1 MARQTHMNFV
11 KRVNKSYRVFTQVPG
26 ASVTFSSCPAAS
38 ASRRLRHG
46 LLKSAVAMIVG
57 LSLLGGVP
65 SARAAL
71 VPGFGPVGFGVDPG
85 FNGGVGPGQVAVD
98 DLTGNVLAADPG
110 NAQVFVL
117 APDVSPGGTASVL
130 TQFAVPSAFGV
141 AVDQSTHAVYVS
153 EGPPSNRVER
163 FVSDGAAVPTYTVDP
178 SFVAPVLSNPA
189 ANNVLPVAVDPVT
202 HDVLVGD
209 GTQVRRFTSSG
220 ALVRSLD
227 GSNTPTGKFHHIYDV
242 TASASGTFVVDYR
255 GEPGA
260 PITGDG
266 ITRVL
271 QFDGQGGYVKTIS
284 ALDTPTVAGFD
295 LTGDRLVTV
304 GRTGQTQN
312 GAQLSTFEDGVVSGV
327 ANATVPGGSYIS
339 GVAVDGGATRR
350 AYVTVSQLAGGLL
363 IFAYVPAPGVHA
375 DSFVTSDPR
384 AAHLTGAVNPEGKA
398 TTAHFEYCSERD
410 ACAGDPS
417 IAWAVTP
424 DVAVGSGM
432 ADVVVSADIVDLSPH
447 TRYRVRIAAVDTQT
461 SDFSNTATVT
471 TADAPPAV
479 STGPVSDLSSSDATL
494 TGTVT
499 PFGVQSTYYFEYGET
514 TAYGS
519 REPVDAS
526 GIAGDGF
533 TARSVSRQVT
543 GLKPGT
549 VYHYRVVGVNSTG
562 STPGADRTLTTTAA
576 GTVARGYELVT
587 PVDKQGI
594 GVDTGFAG
602 ARSSLDGNALMY
614 GTAKSPLPGS
624 QTAVFVPRVLGTRT
638 ATGWTAS
645 ALEAPLDNLE
655 GGHLLYFGTLAVSAD
670 VQRALV
676 LSNRVLGPG
685 GAVQGGWN
693 LYIRQPGA
701 SPEYTFVASDPLLG
715 VLSSENSP
723 FRLVGVSDD
732 LSHTVFTDNTQMYEA
747 VVGIGVRLVS
757 RMPDNSPAGNPV
769 PIPSGVFND
778 AHQVSIDGSRIY
790 FSTGPGSG
798 VGPLYLRQDGTTTVP
813 ISVSHRPAASS
824 TPVQA
829 QFIGAS
835 PDGRYVEFSTACGCA
850 VDGLTPSAPDG
861 PGLYR
866 YDVVSGGMTYLAP
879 DANNTSANV
888 PRPERN
894 AIVFENGAYELYYA
908 QGGTATKIATLD
920 DYAGIVRGSDSGRY
934 YVFATTT
941 KLTSYDNAGHLEV
954 YLYDADTADLSCA
967 SCRNDGGTGSSS
979 VQLAAPATNE
989 TILARYKPRVV
1000 LDDGTVFFDTTDPLV
1015 GADVNGTRD
1024 VYAYRSGR
1032 ASLISRG
1039 TLPTSSQFVEATP
1052 DGSDVFFSTNDQLV
1066 DQDKDTII
1074 DMYDAR
1080 VGGGFSPPN
1089 PGPVPCAG
1097 SECREAGSGPVTSD
1111 APPSAKADPTPS
1123 TPAAGGKA
1131 RVTVVGSSATGSTL
1145 RLVVQVSGPG
1155 RIGVSG
1161 ARVQSTS
1168 RTVVKAGKYT
1178 LKVPL
1183 TRKTRSARKAHH
1195 KVKVAVKVTLTP
1207 PFAAMATA
1215 KFSRTLGK

>member
-1 MARQTHMNFV
+1 
-11 KRVNKSYRVFTQVPG
+11 VN
-26 ASVTFSSCPAAS
+26 FSSSSAARVLRAVVGS
-38 ASRRLRHG
+38 ALDRFSRQAILAVCV
-46 LLKSAVAMIVG
+46 SAVAVVAVAGTVG
-57 LSLLGGVP
+57 AS
-65 SARAAL
+65 SALAAL
-71 VPGFGPVGFGVDPG
+71 APGFGPVGFGVDPG
-85 FNGGVGPGQVAVD
+85 FSGGVGPGQVAVD
-98 DLTGNVLAADPG
+98 DVTGNVLAADPG
-110 NAQVFVL
+110 NSRVFVL
-117 APDVSPGGTASVL
+117 APDVSPGGTATAL
-130 TQFAVPSAFGV
+130 TQFAVPSAYGV

-163 FVSDGAAVPTYTVDP
+163 FVSDGAPTPTYTVDP
-178 SFVAPVLSNPA
+178 SFVAPALSNPEV
-189 ANNVLPVAVDPVT
+189 NNTLPVAVDPAT

-209 GTQVRRFTSSG
+209 GMQVRRFTSSG
-220 ALVRSLD
+220 VLVRSLD
-227 GSNTPTGKFHHIYDV
+227 GSNTPTGNFHHVLDV
-242 TASASGTFVVDYR
+242 TASASGMFVVDYR
-255 GEPGA
+255 GEPGV
-260 PITGDG
+260 PIYGDG

-271 QFDGQGGYVKTIS
+271 QFDGQGGYVKTIG
-284 ALDTPTVAGFD
+284 ATDTPTAAGFD
-295 LTGDRLVTV
+295 LTGDRLVTI

-312 GAQLSTFEDGVVSGV
+312 GAQLSTFEDGDVSGV
-327 ANATVPGGSYIS
+327 ANATAPGGSYVS
-339 GVAVDGGATRR
+339 GVTVDGGATHR
-350 AYVTVSQLAGGLL
+350 AYAAVSQLAGGLL
-363 IFAYVPAPGVHA
+363 ILAYAEAPGAHA
-375 DSFVTSDPR
+375 DGFTTSDPR
-384 AAHLTGAVNPEGKA
+384 AAHLTGAVNPQGKA

-410 ACAGDPS
+410 PCASDPT
-417 IAWAVTP
+417 IAWTVTP
-424 DVAVGSGM
+424 DVAVGSGT
-432 ADVVVSADIVDLSPH
+432 ADVAVSADIAGLLPH

-461 SDFSNTATVT
+461 GDYSNTAIVT
-471 TADAPPAV
+471 TADAPPLV
-479 STGPVSDLSSSDATL
+479 STGSVADLSSSDATL
-494 TGTVT
+494 TGTIT
-499 PFGVQSTYYFEYGET
+499 PLGVQSTYYFEYGES

-526 GIAGDGF
+526 GIAGNGF
-533 TARSVSRQVT
+533 TARSVSRRIT

-549 VYHYRVVGVNSTG
+549 VYHYRIVGRNSAG
-562 STPGADRTLTTTAA
+562 STPGADHAVTTTAA

-602 ARSSLDGNALMY
+602 ARASTDGSSLMY

-624 QTAVFVPRVLGTRT
+624 QTAVFVPRVLGTRN

-670 VQRALV
+670 VRRALV
-676 LSNRVLGPG
+676 LSNDKLTD

-701 SPEYTFVASDPLLG
+701 NPEYTFVASDPLLG

-732 LSHTVFTDNTQMYEA
+732 LRHTVFTDNTKMYEA
-747 VVGIGVRLVS
+747 VEGIGVRQVS
-757 RMPDNSPAGNPV
+757 RMPDNSPAPYPV
-769 PIPSGVFND
+769 VIPSGLFND
-778 AHQVSIDGSRIY
+778 VHQVSTDGARIY

-798 VGPLYLRQDGTTTVP
+798 VGPLYLRQSGTSTVP
-813 ISVSHRPAASS
+813 ISVSHRPGAPS

-829 QFIGAS
+829 QLIGAS

-861 PGLYR
+861 PGIYR
-866 YDVVSGGMTYLAP
+866 YDVVSDAMTYLAP
-879 DANNTSANV
+879 EVNNTISNV

-894 AIVFENGAYELYYA
+894 AIVFQNGAYELYYA

-920 DYAGIVRGSDSGRY
+920 DYPGIVRGSDSGRY

-941 KLTSYDNAGHLEV
+941 KLTSYDNTGHLEA
-954 YLYDADTADLSCA
+954 YLYDADTGDLSCA
-967 SCRNDGGTGSSS
+967 SCRTDGGPASSS
-979 VQLAAPATNE
+979 VLLAAPATNE

-1024 VYAYRSGR
+1024 VYAYRNGR
-1032 ASLISRG
+1032 ASLVSRG
-1039 TLPTSSQFVEATP
+1039 TLPTSSQFVEVTP
-1052 DGSDVFFSTNDQLV
+1052 DGSDVFFSTDDQLV
-1066 DQDKDTII
+1066 GQDTDTVI

-1080 VGGGFSPPN
+1080 VGGGFSPPD

-1097 SECREAGSGPVTSD
+1097 SECREAGSGPMSSD

-1123 TPAAGGKA
+1123 TLTAGGKA
-1131 RVTVVGSSATGSTL
+1131 KVTVVGSSATGSAL

-1155 RIGVSG
+1155 RIRVSG
-1161 ARVQSTS
+1161 ARVQSTAL
-1168 RTVVKAGKYT
+1168 TVVKAGKYT

-1183 TRKTRSARKAHH
+1183 TRKTRSARKAHRRV
-1195 KVKVAVKVTLTP
+1195 KVLVKVALTP
-1207 PFAAMATA
+1207 PFAAVATA